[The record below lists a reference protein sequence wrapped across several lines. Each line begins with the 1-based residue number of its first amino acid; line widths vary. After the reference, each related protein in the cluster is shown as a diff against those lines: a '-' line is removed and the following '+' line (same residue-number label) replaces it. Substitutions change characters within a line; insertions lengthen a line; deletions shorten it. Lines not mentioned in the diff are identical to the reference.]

1 MSPKVKMFEVPKI
14 IHNTGPKKGNYQVF
28 FKTVANEIHTL
39 EKEVCDSSEF
49 KEKLKKPLSEKAR
62 AKIKLKLDADI
73 AIARNK
79 LKRLENTLMLAE
91 EDHLEFDFLNHY
103 IGTGLAI
110 RDKLIDSQINI
121 NLPQFK
127 EYLLLESE
135 AIRKG
140 LLRLD
145 TIKSVLKKYEL
156 TK

>member
-1 MSPKVKMFEVPKI
+1 MSPKVKVFEVSKI
-14 IHNTGPKKGNYQVF
+14 THNTGPKTERFQTF

-39 EKEVCDSSEF
+39 EKDVCDSSEF

-62 AKIKLKLDADI
+62 ERLKLKLDVEI
-73 AIARNK
+73 KIARNK
-79 LKRLENTLMLAE
+79 LKRLENILMLTE

-110 RDKLIDSQINI
+110 KDKLITSQINI
-121 NLPQFK
+121 NIPQFK
-127 EYLLLESE
+127 EHEILESE

-140 LLRLD
+140 ILRLD
-145 TIKSVLKKYEL
+145 LIKKVLKKYEL